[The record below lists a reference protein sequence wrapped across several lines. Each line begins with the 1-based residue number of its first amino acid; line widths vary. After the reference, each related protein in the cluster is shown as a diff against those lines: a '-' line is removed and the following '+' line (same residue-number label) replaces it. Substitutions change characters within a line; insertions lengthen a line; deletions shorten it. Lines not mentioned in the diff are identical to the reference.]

1 MPILMRYLLLLLTL
15 SCSHSVFSQPEKRPP
30 RLSKKQFTEDS
41 IRIMRMKRIR
51 PQLRLE
57 NRMTYH
63 KGQFLNLNG
72 IDAGVLLKNKLRL
85 TLGYYFLN
93 DDLSAYKTNID
104 GEDVTRAI
112 TLRYGSIN
120 TEFVYMNTRFI
131 SLGMPL
137 DFGFGHN
144 RVATKNLT
152 TGDILDSQGGFIF
165 LTDFGLSAV
174 VKPIRAIGIRGVVGY
189 RKILL
194 NPVKNFNFSGV
205 FTSVGVAVDIFEI
218 IKDVRMYRLKKKYKR
233 GDPLENAVDLITD

>member
-1 MPILMRYLLLLLTL
+1 
-15 SCSHSVFSQPEKRPP
+15 
-30 RLSKKQFTEDS
+30 
-41 IRIMRMKRIR
+41 MRMRLIR

-72 IDAGVLLKNKLRL
+72 VDAGVLLKDKLRL

-104 GEDVTRAI
+104 GEDITRTI
-112 TLRYGSIN
+112 DLRYGSVN
-120 TEFVYMNTRFI
+120 TEFVYMNTRFV

-144 RVATKNLT
+144 RIVSRNLT
-152 TGDILDSQGGFIF
+152 TGETFDEQGGFVF

-174 VKPIRAIGIRGVVGY
+174 VKPIRAIGIRGVIGY

-194 NPVKNFNFSGV
+194 NPVKNFNFSGP

-218 IKDVRMYRLKKKYKR
+218 IKYIRMYHLKKKYKR
-233 GDPLENAVDLITD
+233 GNPLENAVDLITD